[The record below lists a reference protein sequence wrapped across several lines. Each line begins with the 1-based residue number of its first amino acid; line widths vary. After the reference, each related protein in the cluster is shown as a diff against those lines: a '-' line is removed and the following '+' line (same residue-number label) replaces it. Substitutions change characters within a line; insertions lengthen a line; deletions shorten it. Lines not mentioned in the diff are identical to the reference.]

1 MIQKFKFNK
10 VYIKFFLV
18 DIIANL
24 SQDYLNI
31 LVLRI

>member
-24 SQDYLNI
+24 SQNYLLNI
-31 LVLRI
+31 